1 MPAWSHDG
9 RRIVFSNALKQIAVV
24 DLDTGKLVRLRAG
37 QKPVWS
43 PNDRRIVYE
52 GPHGWIFVMNANG
65 AHVRQQTP
73 TNF

>member
-9 RRIVFSNALKQIAVV
+9 RRIVFSDKLKQIAVV
-24 DLDTGKLVRLRAG
+24 NLDTGKLVGLRAG

-43 PNDRRIVYE
+43 PSDRRILYE
-52 GPHGWIFVMNANG
+52 GPRGGIFVMNANG
-65 AHVRQQTP
+65 ARVRQLTP

>member
-9 RRIVFSNALKQIAVV
+9 RRIVFSDTLKQIAVV
-24 DLDTGKLVRLRAG
+24 NLDTGKLVRLRAG
-37 QKPVWS
+37 RKPVWS

-52 GPHGWIFVMNANG
+52 GPRGGIFVMNANG
-65 AHVRQQTP
+65 ARVRQLTP